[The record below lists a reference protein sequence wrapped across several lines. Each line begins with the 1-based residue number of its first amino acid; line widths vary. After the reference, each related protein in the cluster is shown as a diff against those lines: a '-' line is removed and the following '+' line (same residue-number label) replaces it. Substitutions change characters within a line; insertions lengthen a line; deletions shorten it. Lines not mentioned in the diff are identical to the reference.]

1 MDKNENKE
9 DLGINFAKLKSIIPL
24 YYLPY
29 DQIITIFKRNKTFMS
44 LLKQNYT
51 ELEKEYS
58 KYYNLE
64 TRQKL
69 NNILPLLESSLSAF
83 LSTFKPNKKLTLK
96 DQLNNLCHNIS
107 YSQILNKIIR
117 LNKILLF
124 KYTIEDGAKYNFN
137 QLISLIMFMNY
148 PKEIILNIKNASL
161 ISEN

>member
-9 DLGINFAKLKSIIPL
+9 DLGINFAKLKTIIPL

-44 LLKQNYT
+44 LLKQNYI

-69 NNILPLLESSLSAF
+69 NNILPLLESSLS
-83 LSTFKPNKKLTLK
+83 S
-96 DQLNNLCHNIS
+96 I
-107 YSQILNKIIR
+107 
-117 LNKILLF
+117 
-124 KYTIEDGAKYNFN
+124 
-137 QLISLIMFMNY
+137 
-148 PKEIILNIKNASL
+148 
-161 ISEN
+161 